1 MLATQKG
8 RSKPVRISSRRWL
21 KLILPPEASAAIVL
35 EMRRLKVG
43 RLRSTDSAGIS
54 APHLRRSFDR
64 DVRWLES
71 GGQEEVRQS
80 SLPLPH
86 PVCFSQVFIL
96 KRVKVVCFDTLLQVL
111 ILKGLALHQNCAKCG
126 PLPQTVFILKG
137 GKVVC
142 FGTVLE
148 VLIPRELECTT
159 IVQNEG
165 IWRG

>member
-1 MLATQKG
+1 
-8 RSKPVRISSRRWL
+8 V
-21 KLILPPEASAAIVL
+21 LILKE
-35 EMRRLKVG
+35 
-43 RLRSTDSAGIS
+43 
-54 APHLRRSFDR
+54 
-64 DVRWLES
+64 
-71 GGQEEVRQS
+71 
-80 SLPLPH
+80 
-86 PVCFSQVFIL
+86 
-96 KRVKVVCFDTLLQVL
+96 VKVVCFDTLLQVL

-165 IWRG
+165 IWRGYDSRPILISTWKNSALLPGKYSSTQSTAGQDEFPVGFCEERPTPLEPHLLVPTTPLPDSFRLADLRDKSVSRGQKLSWRAREER